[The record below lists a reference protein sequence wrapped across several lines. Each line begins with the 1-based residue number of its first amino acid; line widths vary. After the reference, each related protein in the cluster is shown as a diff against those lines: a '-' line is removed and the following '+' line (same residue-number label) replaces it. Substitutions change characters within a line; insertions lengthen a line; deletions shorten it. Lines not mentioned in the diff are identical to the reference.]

1 MWNLHQIM
9 CKASRKNGAL
19 AGEKED
25 GPAMTPSK
33 PVPFYTQHI
42 SIPDKD
48 AQKETEFNDERFVE
62 DLLLNN
68 YICL

>member
-48 AQKETEFNDERFVE
+48 AQKEKNKFFAVSYYYFPSP
-62 DLLLNN
+62 L
-68 YICL
+68 